1 MLAPLLMLRAQLA
14 YNALRDG
21 MLTQPAALQLETAR
35 PAALVSTSPSQGQ
48 MDALTVPPASTGLE
62 QRPKRT
68 LPALPAQ
75 PEHTQLTAATQRLRC
90 ACHAML
96 EK

>member
-35 PAALVSTSPSQGQ
+35 PAALVSTSPIQGQ

-68 LPALPAQ
+68 LPALPVQ